1 MTSLYTKIQWYHT
14 TNRRL
19 FQFFFFKRAAC
30 FSGNELKETGFFPD
44 IRSMKVRFFCTLL
57 VFFLLLPFSAAARQ
71 KTHIVEKGE
80 TLYSLSRKYNV
91 TVSELAKINDFSA
104 ETHIKAGQ
112 KLVIPVE
119 DEDSQQESGK
129 TPSFHIVQKG
139 ETLYAIARRYQTTV
153 EKIASDNRLKNN
165 VIFAGQ
171 KLSLNGA
178 GSDTGKE
185 TSVPPTAKKTVAAAE
200 VPPKKNTAV
209 ISAASDAGAESAG
222 KTDKKKVVAANKK
235 WPAAGDVYYFQGK
248 IPGIEIDIKEKS
260 DIVSVCN
267 GTIKTASVFRGYGH
281 VVVVEA
287 YNKMLYTY
295 AGFDS
300 LSVREGDAVKAGEK
314 IGEADAAVA
323 SKIYLFVYQNGTA
336 VNPVSAP
343 RF

>member
-1 MTSLYTKIQWYHT
+1 MTSLYIKIQWYHT

-44 IRSMKVRFFCTLL
+44 IGSMKVRFFCTLL

-185 TSVPPTAKKTVAAAE
+185 TSVPPAAKKTVAAAE

-209 ISAASDAGAESAG
+209 ISAASDAGTEVAG

>member
-1 MTSLYTKIQWYHT
+1 M
-14 TNRRL
+14 
-19 FQFFFFKRAAC
+19 
-30 FSGNELKETGFFPD
+30 
-44 IRSMKVRFFCTLL
+44 
-57 VFFLLLPFSAAARQ
+57 
-71 KTHIVEKGE
+71 
-80 TLYSLSRKYNV
+80 
-91 TVSELAKINDFSA
+91 
-104 ETHIKAGQ
+104 
-112 KLVIPVE
+112 
-119 DEDSQQESGK
+119 
-129 TPSFHIVQKG
+129 
-139 ETLYAIARRYQTTV
+139 
-153 EKIASDNRLKNN
+153 
-165 VIFAGQ
+165 
-171 KLSLNGA
+171 
-178 GSDTGKE
+178 
-185 TSVPPTAKKTVAAAE
+185 
-200 VPPKKNTAV
+200 
-209 ISAASDAGAESAG
+209 ISAASDAGTEVAG

>member
-1 MTSLYTKIQWYHT
+1 MVSYHKPPFVSI
-14 TNRRL
+14 L
-19 FQFFFFKRAAC
+19 FFFKRAAC

-44 IRSMKVRFFCTLL
+44 IGSMKVRFFCTLL

-185 TSVPPTAKKTVAAAE
+185 TSVPPAAKKTVAAAE

-209 ISAASDAGAESAG
+209 ISAASDAGTEVAG

>member
-1 MTSLYTKIQWYHT
+1 MVSYHKPPFVSI
-14 TNRRL
+14 L
-19 FQFFFFKRAAC
+19 FFKRAVC

-44 IRSMKVRFFCTLL
+44 IGSMKVRFFCTLL
-57 VFFLLLPFSAAARQ
+57 VFFLLLPFSVAARQ

-185 TSVPPTAKKTVAAAE
+185 TSVPPAAKKTVAAAE

>member
-1 MTSLYTKIQWYHT
+1 
-14 TNRRL
+14 
-19 FQFFFFKRAAC
+19 
-30 FSGNELKETGFFPD
+30 
-44 IRSMKVRFFCTLL
+44 MKVRFFCTLL

-119 DEDSQQESGK
+119 DEDFQQESGK

-185 TSVPPTAKKTVAAAE
+185 TSVPPAAKKTVAAAE

-209 ISAASDAGAESAG
+209 ISAASDAGTEVAG